1 MTSKQELINEIGN
14 AQNAAKA
21 KYSAAELRAYPIW
34 MLKGILE
41 EINGA
46 LPND

>member
-1 MTSKQELINEIGN
+1 MNAKQELINEISN

-21 KYSAAELRAYPIW
+21 KYSTAELRAYPAW
-34 MLKGILE
+34 MLKSILE
-41 EINGA
+41 EIKGA